1 MSGQFTTTAEEMTA
15 FANRIGEV
23 NQQVQGEIQ
32 RLNTLVD
39 ETKASW
45 KGAGADAYAQLQ
57 ARFNEDASALN
68 KVLDEIKQAIE
79 ATTKQYSANEQEQH
93 SSLSSAASA
102 LG

>member
-1 MSGQFTTTAEEMTA
+1 MAGQFTTTAEEMTA

-39 ETKASW
+39 EIKAGW
-45 KGAGADAYAQLQ
+45 QGEAANAYGQLQ
-57 ARFNEDASALN
+57 ARFNEDATALN

-79 ATTKQYSANEQEQH
+79 ATTKQYASTEAEQH
-93 SSLSSAASA
+93 DSLRGAANI
-102 LG
+102 

>member
-23 NQQVQGEIQ
+23 NAQVQGEIG

-39 ETKASW
+39 EIQAGW
-45 KGAGADAYAQLQ
+45 KGQAAEAYKQLQ
-57 ARFNEDASALN
+57 HRFNDDATALN

-79 ATTKQYSANEQEQH
+79 ATTKAYSQTEQEQQ
-93 SSLSSAASA
+93 SSMRGSF
-102 LG
+102 